1 MPTVIAHPA
10 AAIGLFPWFRRHLGA
25 PVVLFAGAFLTVAP
39 DLDVIAF
46 RFGIPYEHMFGHR
59 GISHSLAAAF
69 FTSGM
74 LAAAIARWRR
84 RHFGLLWAYF
94 FLCMASH
101 GPLDMLTSGGRGIA
115 VFAPFSN
122 ERYFFDVRPIAVS
135 AIGVGDFPEQ
145 TLDARADKRDALGLA
160 AVPGRRSPRNSSH
173 PAAWPPAA
181 TAPAPGRRAGGR
193 LARVAVML

>member
-135 AIGVGDFPEQ
+135 AIGVGDFLSGRW
-145 TLDARADKRDALGLA
+145 TLVLTSEMRWVWLPSLGVAILGT
-160 AVPGRRSPRNSSH
+160 AVTLLHGRRQQPPQPLAVEQEEGSPGS
-173 PAAWPPAA
+173 P
-181 TAPAPGRRAGGR
+181 
-193 LARVAVML
+193 